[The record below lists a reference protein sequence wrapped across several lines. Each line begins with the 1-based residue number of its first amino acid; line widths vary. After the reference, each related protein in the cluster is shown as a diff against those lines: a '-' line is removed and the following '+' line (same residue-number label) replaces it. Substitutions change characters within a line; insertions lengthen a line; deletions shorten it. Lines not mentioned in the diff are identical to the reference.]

1 MFHDIRLAVRSLR
14 RAPGFTLAAILTFA
28 IGIGATTAIFSV
40 LETALLRPLP
50 YSRPDRLVVLLHDGQ
65 FPVSPADY
73 ADYKRDSRAYS
84 TLSAAQAWSATLT
97 TAGPAER
104 VAGLQVSADLFRT
117 LGVPA
122 ALGRTFVAGE
132 DAPGRDRVVVLSHAL
147 WRDRFGSDP
156 EIVGRTVSL
165 DSEPFTVVGVMP
177 SGFRFAPFWVTDAL
191 MWRPLVLAPRANDR
205 AGRSLRLFAR
215 LRNDVTREQA
225 QAEASAIA
233 ARLATTFPDTNAR
246 LGISVIPL
254 RDKAVANVR
263 PTLWLLA
270 ATVGFVLLIACV
282 NAASLQIV
290 RGTARQR
297 ELAVRAALG
306 AGRGR
311 LVSQTLI
318 ESVLLS
324 AAGGA
329 IGLSGAMFAISW
341 IAPMLPR
348 SSLPGQDALGFDTGV
363 SLFAVAIVALSGA
376 LAGIAPAWHL
386 SRTSVHDSL
395 QDGSRGATEGTRGR
409 QMRRGLLGV
418 ELALAL
424 ALLAGAGL
432 MGRTLLN
439 LQQVDPGFDPQNVL
453 AFTLSVSGTPQN
465 AARIQYFDRVTEA
478 VGSVPGVTAVSG
490 INHLPLAG
498 DTWHLRIR
506 PESAPEPRPGEEPSA
521 TWRLVRSGYF
531 QTMRLRLVRGRDFDA
546 RDRADGVPVCI
557 VNETMAK
564 RRWPGQDPV
573 GLRVGVGA
581 RDTRWLTI
589 VGVSANA
596 RQSEW
601 TGSVPDEIYA
611 PYAQH
616 AAEFGSG
623 ELTVVARTAGN
634 PEDVA
639 DMVQRAVRTVNATVP
654 ISHLTTMTHVVEE
667 QLWRSRVTAFVLA
680 IFAGVALMLAAL
692 GVYGVSAYTMSR
704 RAREIGIRIALG
716 ARPSSVVSLALRET
730 VAPVTAGVGVGC
742 AVAFGLGHAA
752 STLLYDVTPG
762 DPVTFVIAP
771 LTLAAIATAAA
782 WLPARRAS
790 RLDPASVLR
799 QD

>member
-1 MFHDIRLAVRSLR
+1 MLHDIRLAVRSLR
-14 RAPGFTLAAILTFA
+14 RAPGFALAAILTFA

-84 TLSAAQAWSATLT
+84 TLSAAQAWSTTLT

-117 LGVPA
+117 LGVRA

-165 DSEPFTVVGVMP
+165 DSEPFTVVGVMA

-215 LRNDVTREQA
+215 LRDDVTREQA
-225 QAEASAIA
+225 QAEAGAIA
-233 ARLATTFPDTNAR
+233 ARLATAFPDTNAR

-254 RDKAVANVR
+254 REKVVANIR

-329 IGLSGAMFAISW
+329 IGLSAAMFAISW

-363 SLFAVAIVALSGA
+363 SLFAVAIVALSGV

-386 SRTSVHDSL
+386 SRTSVYDSL
-395 QDGSRGATEGTRGR
+395 QDGSRGATEGMRGR

-465 AARIQYFDRVTEA
+465 AARVQYFDRVTEV

-498 DTWHLRIR
+498 DTWHFRIR

-531 QTMRLRLVRGRDFDA
+531 QTMRLPLLRGRDFDA

-564 RRWPGQDPV
+564 RHWPGQDPV
-573 GLRVGVGA
+573 GRRVGVGA
-581 RDTRWLTI
+581 RDARWLTI

-623 ELTVVARTAGN
+623 ELTFVTRTAGN

-639 DMVQRAVRTVNATVP
+639 DTVQRAVRTVDANVP
-654 ISHLTTMTHVVEE
+654 ISHLTTMAHVVEE

-716 ARPSSVVSLALRET
+716 ARPSSVVSLALRDT
-730 VAPVTAGVGVGC
+730 VAPVTAGVSVGC
-742 AVAFGLGHAA
+742 AVAFGLGRAA

-771 LTLAAIATAAA
+771 LMLAAIAIAAA